1 MEAQC
6 NFCASCLTEDSG
18 GSWWTTGQGKSVWC
32 QMCWERESANKKRLQ
47 EEERRKNENML
58 KMWE

>member
-18 GSWWTTGQGKSVWC
+18 GSWWTTGQGDNSVWC
-32 QMCWERESANKKRLQ
+32 QMCWERESAKGWWQMIGELS
-47 EEERRKNENML
+47 EL
-58 KMWE
+58 GLLTD